1 MGYLI
6 LGIIILAAILIFGGY
21 VVLSVMNAAMWMDD
35 SMRWG
40 GRQLRMTEKMQRVT
54 MIRQLTMPLKILS
67 RNRTKMMQDFISY

>member
-35 SMRWG
+35 PIRRG
-40 GRQLRMTEKMQRVT
+40 GRDD
-54 MIRQLTMPLKILS
+54 S
-67 RNRTKMMQDFISY
+67 

>member
-21 VVLSVMNAAMWMDD
+21 IVLSVINAAMWMDD

-40 GRQLRMTEKMQRVT
+40 GRDGSKG
-54 MIRQLTMPLKILS
+54 RQNYESIIKPCL
-67 RNRTKMMQDFISY
+67 

>member
-21 VVLSVMNAAMWMDD
+21 VVMSVMNAAMLMDD

-40 GRQLRMTEKMQRVT
+40 R
-54 MIRQLTMPLKILS
+54 
-67 RNRTKMMQDFISY
+67 